1 MLRLVFQDFAYLKAA
16 ISEAVR
22 RSPGSAIESSV
33 RDQNFVLWF
42 ELVVCCPRLAAWPRG
57 GVMMTWG
64 SRSNR
69 VIARAS
75 TRDRSRP
82 MRVVNYEQLVSGCD
96 M

>member
-42 ELVVCCPRLAAWPRG
+42 ELVVCCPRLAGCVVPGRG
-57 GVMMTWG
+57 DDDLGVALE
-64 SRSNR
+64 RR
-69 VIARAS
+69 
-75 TRDRSRP
+75 RP
-82 MRVVNYEQLVSGCD
+82 A
-96 M
+96 

>member
-42 ELVVCCPRLAAWPRG
+42 ELVVCCPRLAAWSRG
-57 GVMMTWG
+57 GVMMT
-64 SRSNR
+64 
-69 VIARAS
+69 
-75 TRDRSRP
+75 
-82 MRVVNYEQLVSGCD
+82 
-96 M
+96 